1 MSAVGRAV
9 ARAWAGFEGSGGL
22 SSNKKVAIIVS
33 AICLLSAAQ
42 VLSRKPKKDGH
53 DLFSSEKPA
62 SVRGDKPRS
71 VEAERAKQEE
81 ASRQR

>member
-9 ARAWAGFEGSGGL
+9 ARAWAGFESAGGVN
-22 SSNKKVAIIVS
+22 SNVKVALIVG
-33 AICLLSAAQ
+33 AICALSAAQ
-42 VLSRKPKKDGH
+42 VLSRKPKKEGH

-62 SVRGDKPRS
+62 AVRGDKARS

-81 ASRQR
+81 AVARR